1 MTGEEIIRCRLFNQ
15 QIADPKFKKTEHVVS
30 WLGAMQAQEYAM
42 AKWAIGLRS
51 VGLHDS
57 DVEKKFNAGI
67 ILRTHILRPTWHFV
81 CPEDIRWL
89 INLSGPRVHAANA
102 YMYRTLELDSKVFS
116 KASKILEK
124 QLTGKN
130 FQTREA
136 LNEELARNKIIASG
150 LRLGYIFMHAELEAL
165 ICSGPRNGK
174 QFTYALL
181 DERVGKTKSITR
193 EEALTELVKRYFV
206 SRGPATVKDFVK
218 WSGLTIRDAKQGVSD
233 LGNTLSKFSVAGQEY
248 FHRDHVIKTSDERAT
263 FLLPDLDEYGI
274 GYKDRSVYMPQT
286 KAVQQK
292 FTASS
297 EYSHWLI
304 VDGRF
309 AGRWERKQKAKST
322 DVIITPFSK
331 LSKEQERSV
340 KNAVKRFVTFVGNE
354 PSEE

>member
-1 MTGEEIIRCRLFNQ
+1 MTGEEIIRYRLFNQ
-15 QIADPKFKKTEHVVS
+15 QLADPKFKKPEQVVS
-30 WLGAMQAQEYAM
+30 SLGAMQAQEYTM

-51 VGLHDS
+51 SALHDS
-57 DVEKKFNAGI
+57 DVEKKFNEAK

-102 YMYRTLELDSKVFS
+102 YMYRTLELDSSVFN
-116 KASKILEK
+116 KAAKILEK

-136 LNEELARNKIIASG
+136 LNEELAKNKIIASG
-150 LRLGYIFMHAELEAL
+150 LRLGYIFMHAELEGL
-165 ICSGPRNGK
+165 ICSGPREGK

-181 DERVGKTKSITR
+181 DEQVGKTKSITR
-193 EEALTELVKRYFV
+193 EEALAELVRRYFF
-206 SRGPATVKDFVK
+206 SRGPATVVDFVK
-218 WSGLTIRDAKQGVSD
+218 WSGLTVKDAKQGVSD
-233 LGNTLSKFSVAGQEY
+233 LGNKLSKFSLDGQEY
-248 FHRDHVIKTSDERAT
+248 FYRDHVIKSFNDTAT
-263 FLLPDLDEYGI
+263 FLLPDYDEYGI

-286 KAVQQK
+286 KAMQQK

-297 EYSHWLI
+297 EYAHWLI

-309 AGRWERKQKAKST
+309 AGRWERKQKTKSV
-322 DVIITPFSK
+322 DVRVIPFSK

-354 PSEE
+354 PPEE